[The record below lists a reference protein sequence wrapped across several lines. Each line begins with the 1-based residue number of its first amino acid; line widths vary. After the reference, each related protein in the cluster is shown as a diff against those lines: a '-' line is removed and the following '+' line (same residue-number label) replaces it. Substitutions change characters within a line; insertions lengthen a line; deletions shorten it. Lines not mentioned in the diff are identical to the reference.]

1 MKVRAALPDQGRDL
15 RLDLFRGLANWLIF
29 FGHIPHS
36 LLAWLTIRN
45 YGFSDGADLFVF
57 ISGYTA
63 TLVYARMMLE
73 RGFIVGATRLWR
85 RVWQIYVAQL
95 LLFLFYTA
103 SVHYAAHDFELPA
116 LMDQF
121 NVAGLMDQPADIL
134 IQAVVLRFKPVNL
147 DVLPLYIVL
156 MAAFPFVLWLM
167 LYWPDTL
174 MLASLALYVAAR
186 HYHWDL
192 TSYPTGVWYFDPFTW
207 QFLFMLGAW
216 LVLGGAARLATIA
229 HSRWSL
235 LLAIAFLI
243 FALPMTLSEHVPAL
257 QALFPEWLRA
267 IFIPNDKTYL
277 APYRVAHL
285 IALIVLIVHFIP
297 KDWRGL
303 NWPIFL
309 PLIKCGQ
316 HSLEAFC
323 VGVYL
328 SFVAHFVLITVSD
341 SPLMQLLV
349 GGCGIAV
356 MVAVAWYRAW
366 SKDVDR
372 LVPRVALMA
381 APPKELL
388 PAGWHA
394 LCERSRRRH
403 QCTDHLKQQRHR
415 GAATAGDAITA
426 VARPGAAATS
436 APACDCP

>member
-1 MKVRAALPDQGRDL
+1 MKIRAILPDQGRDL

-73 RGFIVGATRLWR
+73 RGFVIGATRLWK

-103 SVHYAAHDFELPA
+103 SIHHAAHGFDLPR
-116 LMDQF
+116 LMDEF
-121 NVAGLMDQPADIL
+121 NVAFLIDRPTEIL
-134 IQAVVLRFKPVNL
+134 AQAITLRFKPVNL

-167 LYWPDTL
+167 LRQPDAV
-174 MLASLALYVAAR
+174 MLASLVLYVAAR

-192 TSYPTGVWYFDPFTW
+192 ASWPTGVWYFDPFTW

-216 LVLGGAARLATIA
+216 LVLGGAVRLKAVA
-229 HSRWSL
+229 HARWSL
-235 LLAIAFLI
+235 WLSIAFLV
-243 FALPMTLSEHVPAL
+243 FAFAMTLSEPIPAL
-257 QALFPEWLRA
+257 RVLFPEALRGL
-267 IFIPNDKTYL
+267 FVPNDKTYL

-285 IALIVLIVHFIP
+285 AAFIVLVVHFMP
-297 KDWRGL
+297 KEWHGL
-303 NWPIFL
+303 EWPVFK

-316 HSLEAFC
+316 HSLEVFC

-328 SFVAHFVLITVSD
+328 AFVAHFILITFSD
-341 SPLMQLLV
+341 SVPMQLAV
-349 GGCGIAV
+349 GFGGLAI
-356 MVAVAWYRAW
+356 MVTVAWYRAW

-372 LVPRVALMA
+372 PIPRLVPVSA
-381 APPKELL
+381 AAKAAIPP
-388 PAGWHA
+388 PPWHPIS
-394 LCERSRRRH
+394 ERRRRRH
-403 QCTDHLKQQRHR
+403 EYAERLKLQR
-415 GAATAGDAITA
+415 GGDLA
-426 VARPGAAATS
+426 ARPRE
-436 APACDCP
+436 

>member
-1 MKVRAALPDQGRDL
+1 MKIRASLPDPVRDL

-36 LLAWLTIRN
+36 LLAWMTIRN

-73 RGFIVGATRLWR
+73 RGFIIGATRLWK

-103 SVHYAAHDFELPA
+103 SIHYAAHGFDIPS
-116 LMDQF
+116 LMHQF
-121 NVAGLMDQPADIL
+121 NVAGLMDQPVEIL
-134 IQAVVLRFKPVNL
+134 TQAIVLRFKPVNL

-167 LYWPDTL
+167 LRQPDAV
-174 MLASLALYVAAR
+174 MLASFVLYIAAR

-216 LVLGGAARLATIA
+216 LVLGGAKRLEVIA
-229 HSRWSL
+229 HARWALWLS
-235 LLAIAFLI
+235 IAFLV
-243 FALPMTLSEHVPAL
+243 FAFAMTLSGPVPAL
-257 QALFPEWLRA
+257 RALFPEALRA
-267 IFIPNDKTYL
+267 VFVPNDKTYL

-285 IALIVLIVHFIP
+285 AALIVLVVQFMP
-297 KDWRGL
+297 KEWRGL
-303 NWPIFL
+303 EWPVFA

-316 HSLEAFC
+316 HSLEVFC

-328 SFVAHFVLITVSD
+328 SFVAHFILITFSD
-341 SPLMQLLV
+341 SAPMQLAV
-349 GGCGIAV
+349 GAGGLAI
-356 MVAVAWYRAW
+356 MVTVAWYRAW

-372 LVPRVALMA
+372 PTPRLVPASAVVKA
-381 APPKELL
+381 AIPP
-388 PAGWHA
+388 PPWHPTS
-394 LCERSRRRH
+394 ERRRRR
-403 QCTDHLKQQRHR
+403 QEFAERIKLQRN
-415 GAATAGDAITA
+415 GM
-426 VARPGAAATS
+426 RPRE
-436 APACDCP
+436 

>member
-1 MKVRAALPDQGRDL
+1 MKIRAAVPDHGRDL

-29 FGHIPHS
+29 FGHIPGS
-36 LLAWLTIRN
+36 LLAWFTIRN

-63 TLVYARMMLE
+63 TLVYSRMMVE
-73 RGFIVGATRLWR
+73 RGFIIGATRLWR

-103 SVHYAAHDFELPA
+103 SIHYAAHGFDLPA
-116 LMDQF
+116 LLDRF
-121 NVAGLMDQPADIL
+121 NVARLMDHPAEIL
-134 IQAVVLRFKPVNL
+134 AQAIVLRFKPVNL

-156 MAAFPFVLWLM
+156 MAAFPLVLWLM
-167 LYWPDTL
+167 LYRPDAV
-174 MLASLALYVAAR
+174 MLASFALYLAAR

-216 LVLGGAARLATIA
+216 LALGGAARLATIA

-235 LLAIAFLI
+235 LPAIAFLI
-243 FALPMTLSEHVPAL
+243 FAFAMTLSDHIPAL
-257 QALFPEWLRA
+257 QTLFPEGLRA
-267 IFIPNDKTYL
+267 VFIPNDKTYL

-285 IALIVLIVHFIP
+285 AALIVLVVHFIP

-303 NWPIFL
+303 DWPGFL

-316 HSLEAFC
+316 HSLEVFC

-328 SFVAHFVLITVSD
+328 SFVAHFILITVSD
-341 SPLMQLLV
+341 SVPMQLLIGA
-349 GGCGIAV
+349 GGLSI
-356 MVAVAWYRAW
+356 MTAVAWYRGW

-372 LVPRVALMA
+372 LVPRVALVA

-388 PAGWHA
+388 APPWHA
-394 LCERSRRRH
+394 LSERSRRRH
-403 QCTDHLKQQRHR
+403 EFADRLKQERRRRH
-415 GAATAGDAITA
+415 G
-426 VARPGAAATS
+426 GAAASDGVTARDAAIRS
-436 APACDCP
+436 RD

>member
-1 MKVRAALPDQGRDL
+1 MKVRAAVPEHGRDL

-73 RGFIVGATRLWR
+73 RGFIIGATRLWK

-103 SVHYAAHDFELPA
+103 SIHYTAHGFDLPG
-116 LMDQF
+116 LMDEF
-121 NVAGLMDQPADIL
+121 NVAHLMDHPAEIL
-134 IQAVVLRFKPVNL
+134 AQAILLRFKPVNL

-156 MAAFPFVLWLM
+156 MAIFPFVLWLM
-167 LYWPDTL
+167 LYRPDAV

-186 HYHWDL
+186 HYLWDL
-192 TSYPTGVWYFDPFTW
+192 ISYPTGVWYFDPFTW
-207 QFLFMLGAW
+207 QLLFMLGAW
-216 LVLGGAARLATIA
+216 LALGGAIRLKAIA
-229 HSRWSL
+229 HARWSL
-235 LLAIAFLI
+235 SLSIVFLVFAF
-243 FALPMTLSEHVPAL
+243 AMALSEPIPAL
-257 QALFPEWLRA
+257 RTLFPEWLRA
-267 IFIPNDKTYL
+267 MFIPNDKTYL

-285 IALIVLIVHFIP
+285 AALIVLVVHFMP

-303 NWPIFL
+303 NWPGFV

-316 HSLEAFC
+316 HSLEVFC

-328 SFVAHFVLITVSD
+328 AFVAHFILITFSD
-341 SPLMQLLV
+341 SVLMQLAV
-349 GGCGIAV
+349 GACGLAI
-356 MVAVAWYRAW
+356 MVAVAWYRGW

-372 LVPRVALMA
+372 PVARIPSSPGLA
-381 APPKELL
+381 KAVIPP
-388 PAGWHA
+388 PPWHP
-394 LCERSRRRH
+394 LSERHRRR
-403 QCTDHLKQQRHR
+403 QEFADRLKQQRGHGDS
-415 GAATAGDAITA
+415 GAVRDGPT
-426 VARPGAAATS
+426 RPRE
-436 APACDCP
+436 